1 MSDEVAGH
9 LTAIIQSMS
18 GFLAAIMDPEMGRN
32 AADPAASNFIAGNP
46 QELASRNYVRAL
58 QRWGEPKDKDWFGY
72 KMPHRPALAAAAEG
86 LSKELGLSFG
96 AEDIV
101 LTRGA
106 QPWPRH

>member
-1 MSDEVAGH
+1 MSDEVAHH
-9 LTAIIQSMS
+9 LTGISESMR
-18 GFLAAIMDPEMGRN
+18 GFLAAVMDPEMGRH

-46 QELASRNYVRAL
+46 QELALPEYVRSL
-58 QRWGEPKDKDWFGY
+58 QRWAEPKDKDWFGY